1 MSHIEIIKNLW
12 LGNQYSSSIFE
23 GDSILSIGC
32 NPKKTYTNQLK
43 LSIIDSKD
51 SDISTILQ
59 DAIEFINKELLL
71 NHKILVH
78 CSGGINRSPIIVIV
92 YLVKYCLYNLQDA
105 ITLVKQKKTSIRIQP
120 HYLRQI
126 QEFLLV

>member
-105 ITLVKQKKTSIRIQP
+105 ITLVKQELKSI
-120 HYLRQI
+120 
-126 QEFLLV
+126 